1 MAGVSSP
8 IEKGIV
14 LMKSRA
20 KNGEPQQSNE
30 KTLVAEIGSLFLE
43 FTKLSQIT
51 GDSKY
56 YDAVARVADVFEK
69 AQNKTKMPGMWPISV
84 NPQLEDLG
92 GDTSFTIGAM
102 ADSLYEYFPKVCLFH
117 YVIFHSPRLSSAA
130 RLGGLVAC
138 PHKTKITSG

>member
-1 MAGVSSP
+1 
-8 IEKGIV
+8 
-14 LMKSRA
+14 MKSRA

-117 YVIFHSPRLSSAA
+117 YVIFHFSSTLERSEA
-130 RLGGLVAC
+130 RGLGAC
-138 PHKTKITSG
+138 PHKRKITSG